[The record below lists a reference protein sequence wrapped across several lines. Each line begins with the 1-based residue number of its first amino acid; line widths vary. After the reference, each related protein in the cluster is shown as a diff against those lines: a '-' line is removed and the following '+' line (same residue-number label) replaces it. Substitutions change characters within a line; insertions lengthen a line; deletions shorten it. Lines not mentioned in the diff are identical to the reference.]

1 MKNYCELCGNK
12 NLTKVLDLGSNPLC
26 DDLIVI
32 GSNKKNILYKIVI
45 MLCMKCLTAH
55 QKYQVKKKILF
66 PKKYHYR
73 ARFTDDV
80 LKGMKNLV
88 NETEKISGILKNKT
102 VLDIGCND
110 GSLLNFFNK
119 KGCKTI
125 GVEPTNACIDVNKK
139 KHIIYKNY
147 FDAST
152 VIKIK
157 RKFKKIDIIT
167 FTNVFAHIEDLQG
180 LIKNLKKIIN
190 EKTILVIENHYMGAV
205 LKNKQFDTFY
215 HEHPRTYSFR
225 SFIYISKMLGLDI
238 LKVDF
243 PKRYGGNIRIT
254 MGKSTITKV
263 KNYKNIHVMEKKFLK
278 SFKDIGKKIKLWKN
292 KKRRLIHTLVN
303 QYGKIPAKAFPG
315 RAAILIKILGL
326 NERFISAVYEKPN
339 SMKIGHYV
347 PGTKIP
353 IKSDKLLIK
362 KLKKEKVILNL
373 AWHISG
379 EIKKYL
385 KKKNFNGKI
394 VDILHKNDFR

>member
-1 MKNYCELCGNK
+1 MKNYCELCGSK

-26 DDLIVI
+26 DDLIPI
-32 GSNKKNILYKIVI
+32 GSSKKNILYKIVI
-45 MLCMKCLTAH
+45 MLCKKCLTAH
-55 QKYQVKKKILF
+55 QKHQVKKKILF

-88 NETEKISGILKNKT
+88 NETEKLSGKLKDKII
-102 VLDIGCND
+102 LDIGCND
-110 GSLLNFFNK
+110 GSLLNFFNE

-125 GVEPTNACIDVNKK
+125 GVEPTNACIDIDKK
-139 KHIIYKNY
+139 KHIIYNNY
-147 FDAST
+147 FDAHT
-152 VIKIK
+152 AIKIK
-157 RKFKKIDIIT
+157 NFFKKIDVIT
-167 FTNVFAHIEDLQG
+167 FTNVFAHIEDLQS
-180 LIKNLKKIIN
+180 LIKNLKKIIT
-190 EKTILVIENHYMGAV
+190 EKTILVIENHYMGSV
-205 LKNKQFDTFY
+205 LRNKQFDTFY

-225 SFIYISKMLGLDI
+225 SFIYIAKMLNLDI

-243 PKRYGGNIRIT
+243 PKRYGGNIRVV
-254 MGKSTITKV
+254 MGKSSNRKT
-263 KNYKNIHVMEKKFLK
+263 KNYKNIFVLEKKFLQ
-278 SFKDIGKKIKLWKN
+278 SFKSIEKKIELWKKN
-292 KKRRLIHTLVN
+292 KTKLIQSLVKK
-303 QYGKIPAKAFPG
+303 YGKIPAKAFPG

-326 NERFISAVYEKPN
+326 DERFISAVYEKPN

-362 KLKKEKVILNL
+362 ELKKEKVILNL
-373 AWHISG
+373 AWHISD

-385 KKKNFNGKI
+385 KEKNFNGKV